1 MSSSVATPPE
11 ALHPFGGEP
20 LLEIRDLQVVA
31 ESASR
36 TVPLLRGMQL
46 LVPRGGRVGI
56 VGESGSGKSMT
67 AAAILGLFPPNIR
80 AVGGSVR
87 FRGQDLRALGAREL
101 QKIRGKE
108 ISMVFQNAVSS
119 LHPLVPVGRQIARV
133 CRAHLDVSQKE
144 AESRALAMLDS
155 LGIPDPEHRAR
166 DYPHQFSGG
175 MAQRVAIAM
184 ALICDPS
191 LLIADE
197 PSTGLDATIQ
207 AQVLEVI
214 DESVRSREAALL
226 LISHDL
232 GVISAMCDIVAVVYA
247 GELLELGYTR
257 DVLES
262 PLNPYTRGL
271 VRCLAPAP
279 GEVEFIP
286 GRVPEPGSIHDEC
299 SFAGRCELVTEHC
312 GRARAV
318 LRELRPDHWVACH
331 NVS

>member
-1 MSSSVATPPE
+1 MSSSAVASAE

-20 LLEIRDLQVVA
+20 LLEVRDLQVVA
-31 ESASR
+31 ESADR
-36 TVPLLRGMQL
+36 TVPLLRSMQL
-46 LVPRGGRVGI
+46 IVPRGGRVGI

-67 AAAILGLFPPNIR
+67 AAAILGLFPPGVR
-80 AVGGSVR
+80 ATGGTVR
-87 FRGQDLRALGAREL
+87 LRNQDLRALRPREL
-101 QKIRGKE
+101 EKVRGKE

-119 LHPLVPVGRQIARV
+119 LHPLIPVGEQIARV
-133 CRAHLDVSQKE
+133 CRAHLDVSRSE
-144 AESRALAMLDS
+144 ARERTVAMLDS
-155 LGIPDPEHRAR
+155 LGIPDAENRAR
-166 DYPHQFSGG
+166 DHPHQFSGG

-197 PSTGLDATIQ
+197 PTTGLDATIQ

-214 DESVRSREAALL
+214 EESVRSREAALL

-271 VRCLAPAP
+271 VRCLAPER

-299 SFAGRCELVTEHC
+299 SFTDRCELASERC
-312 GRARAV
+312 SRQRAV

>member
-1 MSSSVATPPE
+1 M
-11 ALHPFGGEP
+11 HPFGGEP
-20 LLEIRDLQVVA
+20 LLEVRDLDVVA
-31 ESASR
+31 EGAR
-36 TVPLLRGMQL
+36 TTVPLLRGMQL
-46 LVPRGGRVGI
+46 IVPRGGRVGI

-67 AAAILGLFPPNIR
+67 AAAILGLFPPGVR
-80 AVGGSVR
+80 ATGGTVR
-87 FRGQDLRALGAREL
+87 FRGQDLRALRQRDL
-101 QKIRGKE
+101 QRVRGKE

-119 LHPLVPVGRQIARV
+119 LHPLLPVGEQIARV
-133 CRAHLDVSQKE
+133 CRAHLDVSRHEAKE
-144 AESRALAMLDS
+144 RAVKMLDS
-155 LGIPDPEHRAR
+155 LGIPDAGSRAR

-184 ALICDPS
+184 ALICHPS

-197 PSTGLDATIQ
+197 PTTGLDATIQ
-207 AQVLEVI
+207 AQVLEVV

-232 GVISAMCDIVAVVYA
+232 AVVSAMCDIVAVVYA

-257 DVLES
+257 DVLET

-271 VRCLAPAP
+271 VRCLAPAR

-286 GRVPEPGSIHDEC
+286 GRVPEPGAIHDEC
-299 SFAGRCELVTEHC
+299 SFTERCELASELC
-312 GRARAV
+312 SRRRAV

>member
-1 MSSSVATPPE
+1 M
-11 ALHPFGGEP
+11 HPFGGEP
-20 LLEIRDLQVVA
+20 LLEVRDLDVVA
-31 ESASR
+31 EGGR
-36 TVPLLRGMQL
+36 TTVPLLRGMQL
-46 LVPRGGRVGI
+46 IVPRGGRVGI

-67 AAAILGLFPPNIR
+67 AAAILGLFPAGIR
-80 AVGGSVR
+80 ATGGAIR
-87 FRGQDLRALGAREL
+87 FRGQDLRALRQRDL
-101 QKIRGKE
+101 QKVRGKE

-119 LHPLVPVGRQIARV
+119 LHPLLPVGEQIARV
-133 CRAHLDVSQKE
+133 CRAHLDVSRRE
-144 AESRALAMLDS
+144 AQQRAVQMLDS
-155 LGIPDPEHRAR
+155 LGIPDAESRAR

-184 ALICDPS
+184 ALICHPS
-191 LLIADE
+191 LLITDE
-197 PSTGLDATIQ
+197 PTTGLDATIQ
-207 AQVLEVI
+207 AQVLEVV

-232 GVISAMCDIVAVVYA
+232 AVVSAMCDIVAVVYA

-257 DVLES
+257 DVLEA

-299 SFAGRCELVTEHC
+299 SFTDRCELASEHC
-312 GRARAV
+312 SRQRAV

-331 NVS
+331 NVR